1 MDCTS
6 ATLAGIKTGC
16 KDNMGGIKEAYI
28 MLLKDLQN
36 SNLTVEEAFQTYQ
49 LEGEN
54 NTEYDT
60 DAERNS
66 YHTIITIDTTAA
78 GLFQK
83 YTFRKQTGGLTST
96 LTVDDTVGTQYW
108 TNSLT
113 LQFSKMETVKAIE
126 INALTVADSLVIVKD
141 SNNKYWLLGYDNPVS
156 TTEATGQTGTAYGDL
171 NGYTITLTDMSKF
184 LPYEVT
190 DTAMKTV
197 IDAIKDKEDQEQA

>member
-1 MDCTS
+1 MDCIS
-6 ATLAGIKTGC
+6 ATLAGIQTGC

-28 MLLKDLQN
+28 MLVKDLK
-36 SNLTVEEAFQTYQ
+36 NLTVEDAFKVYT
-49 LEGEN
+49 LEGDN
-54 NTEYDT
+54 NTDYDT

-66 YHTIITIDTTAA
+66 YHTIVTIDPTAA
-78 GLFQK
+78 ELFQK

-108 TNSLT
+108 TNALT

-190 DTAMKTV
+190 AEAMKTV
-197 IDAIKDKEDQEQA
+197 LDVFKPKDEQEQA

>member
-1 MDCTS
+1 MDCIS
-6 ATLAGIKTGC
+6 ATLAGIQTGC

-28 MLLKDLQN
+28 VLYKDVLEAEN
-36 SNLTVEEAFQTYQ
+36 PFTV
-49 LEGEN
+49 
-54 NTEYDT
+54 TEDVIT
-60 DAERNS
+60 AIDA
-66 YHTIITIDTTAA
+66 TVAA
-78 GLFQK
+78 KFQK

-184 LPYEVT
+184 LPYEVS
-190 DTAMKTV
+190 DEAMSAILTA
-197 IDAIKDKEDQEQA
+197 